1 MKTTLF
7 INAKIKGQAGLQDI
21 YVVDGKFDQIGVGLA
36 AQVKADKIVDLE
48 GKLVVPPYCDP
59 HIHLDYVFTALN
71 PAAANK
77 TGSLFEG
84 IQRWSETKGGLSI
97 EEIKTRAKI
106 AMKKEI

>member
-7 INAKIKGQAGLQDI
+7 TNAKLKGIEQLQDI
-21 YVVDGKFDQIGVGLA
+21 YVVDGKFKEIAPNLA
-36 AQVKADKIVDLE
+36 AKQQADEIIDLE

-84 IQRWSETKGGLSI
+84 IQRWSETRGILLRKRLKTALS
-97 EEIKTRAKI
+97 KQ
-106 AMKKEI
+106 